1 MWCLCYKSKQSMDLN
16 ECWEFVLGQVNDVVE
31 DQYPIVIDQFSS

>member
-1 MWCLCYKSKQSMDLN
+1 MDLN